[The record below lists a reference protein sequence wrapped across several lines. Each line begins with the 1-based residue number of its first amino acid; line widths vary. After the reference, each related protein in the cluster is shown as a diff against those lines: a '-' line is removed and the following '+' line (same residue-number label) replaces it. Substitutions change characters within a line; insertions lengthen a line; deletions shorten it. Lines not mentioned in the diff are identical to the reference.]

1 MQFLKDDFLLNN
13 ETAKRLYSAAA
24 KLPIIDYHCHLSP
37 REIYEDRHFENLTEL
52 WLEGDHYKWRL
63 MRAAG
68 VEEKYI
74 TGDGTPFEKFMAW
87 AGILGGAIGNPLL
100 EWSHLELRN
109 SFGFDEFLNKE
120 SAERL
125 WNLAK
130 EKLKDLSA
138 RSIIRESRVEVV
150 CTTDDPADDL
160 AYHSLMAKDETMP
173 CRVHP
178 AWRPDRAVDIEKTD
192 WNAYINR
199 LGEASSREIKNYEDL
214 KEALL
219 DRLEFFHENGCRL
232 SDHGLARIP
241 FSGMSEEAAAGIF
254 EKRRAGK
261 AVSPE
266 EAEGYKFH
274 LLQFLGRQYHRLG
287 WVMQL
292 HYGVK
297 RDNAERLYK
306 SIGPDAGGDS
316 IGDAAPIGKL
326 ADFLNTLDR
335 DDRLPKTI
343 LYSLNPQ
350 DNGAIESVMACFQQ
364 GPALSKLQHGS
375 AWWFNDNFAGML
387 DHLTSLASQGY
398 LKGFVGMLTDS
409 RSFLSYAR
417 HEYFRRI
424 LCRLLG
430 QWVEEGRYP
439 RDEAALKELAEG
451 ICYRNAKEYFGF

>member
-1 MQFLKDDFLLNN
+1 MQFLKDDFLLNT
-13 ETAKRLYSAAA
+13 ETARGLYGFAA

-52 WLEGDHYKWRL
+52 WLEADHYKWRL

-68 VEEKYI
+68 VEERVI
-74 TGDGTPFEKFMAW
+74 TGEGAPFEKFMAW
-87 AGILGGAIGNPLL
+87 ARTLRGAIGNPLL

-109 SFGFDEFLNKE
+109 AFGFDEFLDE
-120 SAERL
+120 GSAEKL
-125 WNLAK
+125 WDLAR

-138 RSIIRESRVEVV
+138 RSLIARSRVEVI

-160 AYHSLMAKDETMP
+160 EYHRLMAKDPAMP
-173 CRVHP
+173 CRVYP
-178 AWRPDRAVDIEKTD
+178 AWRPDKAVDIEKAD
-192 WNAYINR
+192 WNQYIDR
-199 LGEASSREIKNYEDL
+199 LGAASGREIGNFEDL
-214 KEALL
+214 KATLL
-219 DRLEFFHENGCRL
+219 DRLDHFAQNGCRL
-232 SDHGLARIP
+232 SDHGLAFIP
-241 FSGMSEEAAAGIF
+241 FSRMREEEAAEIF
-254 EKRRAGK
+254 EKRRNGQAL
-261 AVSPE
+261 SSE
-266 EAEGYKFH
+266 ETEGYKFT

-297 RDNAERLYK
+297 RDNAERLYRAL
-306 SIGPDAGGDS
+306 GPDAGGDS
-316 IGDAAPIGKL
+316 IGDAAPMGKL
-326 ADFLNTLDR
+326 ADFLNALDR

-375 AWWFNDNFAGML
+375 AWWFNDNFAGMW
-387 DHLTSLASQGY
+387 DQLTSLASQGY
-398 LKGFVGMLTDS
+398 LRGFVGMLTDS

-439 RDEAALKELAEG
+439 RDEAALKELVEG
-451 ICYRNAKEYFGF
+451 ICYRNAKEYFDF